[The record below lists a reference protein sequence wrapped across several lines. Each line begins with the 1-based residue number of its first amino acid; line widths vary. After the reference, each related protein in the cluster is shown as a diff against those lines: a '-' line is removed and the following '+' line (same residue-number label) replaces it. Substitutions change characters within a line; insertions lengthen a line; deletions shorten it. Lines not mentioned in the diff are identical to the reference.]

1 MNGIL
6 YGVGIGPGDPELI
19 TLKAKKIIENCEV
32 LVAPIKKIGE
42 KSTAFEIIKPVVN
55 IEGKKILE
63 VVFTMSGD
71 DPEYMACG
79 KVAGDIIAE
88 ELKHGKN
95 VAMITLGDVSIYST
109 FMYLQ
114 RYIHSIGFK
123 TEIIPGIPSFCS
135 GAALA
140 GLPLTLGNEGLAIV
154 PANKNEPLVDEA
166 LDKFDNMVFMKVGN
180 NVKNI
185 SDKMA
190 ERGIDQNCATII
202 SNVGMKN
209 QYIGPIDLSREYGYF
224 TTMIVKKNLK

>member
-123 TEIIPGIPSFCS
+123 
-135 GAALA
+135 
-140 GLPLTLGNEGLAIV
+140 
-154 PANKNEPLVDEA
+154 
-166 LDKFDNMVFMKVGN
+166 
-180 NVKNI
+180 
-185 SDKMA
+185 
-190 ERGIDQNCATII
+190 
-202 SNVGMKN
+202 
-209 QYIGPIDLSREYGYF
+209 
-224 TTMIVKKNLK
+224 